1 MSNLILKKGGNFM
14 PAPEGVHDAVCVDVV
29 DLGWIE
35 VNWQGKI
42 SKSHKI
48 RIAWELDKEM
58 PKDENGESKGR
69 FIVTG
74 RYTFSMDKKS
84 NLRKMLKSWRGRDF
98 TKEEMDGF
106 DLEKII
112 GVPCQIVVSHN
123 DKDGTTYANIESV
136 IKAGKE
142 KLSASG
148 KYKRVK
154 DREGYEPPGSR
165 KESVQESPEDPLA
178 EEDIPF

>member
-1 MSNLILKKGGNFM
+1 MSNLILKKSKDFL

-29 DLGWIE
+29 DLGLVE
-35 VNWQGKI
+35 TTWQGHTK
-42 SKSHKI
+42 KTHKV
-48 RIAWELDKEM
+48 RIAWEIDKEM
-58 PKDENGESKGR
+58 PEGKGR
-69 FIVTG
+69 FIVMG

-98 TKEEMDGF
+98 TKEEMEGF

-112 GVPCQIVVSHN
+112 SAPCQIVVTHN
-123 DKDGTTYANIESV
+123 DKDGVTYCNIESV

-142 KLSASG
+142 KLAASG

-154 DREGYEPPGSR
+154 DREETQNEVSQDHPG
-165 KESVQESPEDPLA
+165 EDDDSD
-178 EEDIPF
+178 DIPF